1 MASEGLLTATFK
13 TLLPFIPLML
23 VAYYC
28 YTAILTWLPL
38 RHIPGPFLGKFS
50 YLFIMKTQ
58 ASGNQHLLYRA
69 VDQKYGNVSNLLII
83 AS

>member
-1 MASEGLLTATFK
+1 MIKMASEGFLTAVLK
-13 TLLPFIPLML
+13 SLLPFIPLIL

-28 YTAILTWLPL
+28 YTAFQAWLPL

-58 ASGNQHLLYRA
+58 ASGKQHLLYRG
-69 VDQKYGNVSNLLII
+69 VDQKYGTL
-83 AS
+83 